1 VPRAEVKARK
11 DTVYLGN
18 SRRPERGVER
28 RYAPTE
34 AAVVIGKIAC
44 AFPRRN
50 TTRKE
55 ERVTLKCMMM
65 KRIGVLVSAAVA
77 ACVLLPVCPVDAL
90 AQGFVTGS
98 ANTDGFS
105 IVGWLRDIGNGLGRG
120 DFTIIV
126 HRDSVDGTT
135 VGEPGAGNDSVDV
148 NLASGTGITIPGSR
162 LVDGNFIVSP

>member
-1 VPRAEVKARK
+1 M
-11 DTVYLGN
+11 
-18 SRRPERGVER
+18 
-28 RYAPTE
+28 
-34 AAVVIGKIAC
+34 
-44 AFPRRN
+44 
-50 TTRKE
+50 
-55 ERVTLKCMMM
+55 KCMVM
-65 KRIGVLVSAAVA
+65 KRMSVLVSAAVA
-77 ACVLLPVCPVDAL
+77 ACVLLPVFPVNAL

-135 VGEPGAGNDSVDV
+135 VAVVCNYKRFDDVVISVERGGNTATFHSVGSCLALTDIGTIQPFTSDNTFTIVDNGEPGPEKNNDSVDV
-148 NLASGTGITIPGSR
+148 NLASGTGITIPGSY

>member
-1 VPRAEVKARK
+1 
-11 DTVYLGN
+11 
-18 SRRPERGVER
+18 VER
-28 RYAPTE
+28 RYTPAE
-34 AAVVIGKIAC
+34 AVGVIGKIAC
-44 AFPRRN
+44 EFPRHN
-50 TTRKE
+50 TTQQE
-55 ERVTLKCMMM
+55 EMVTVKCLVM
-65 KRIGVLVSAAVA
+65 KRISVLVSAAITA
-77 ACVLLPVCPVDAL
+77 FVLLPVFSIDAL

-148 NLASGTGITIPGSR
+148 NLASGTGITIPGSL
-162 LVDGNFIVSP
+162 LVDGNFIVSL

>member
-1 VPRAEVKARK
+1 M
-11 DTVYLGN
+11 
-18 SRRPERGVER
+18 
-28 RYAPTE
+28 
-34 AAVVIGKIAC
+34 
-44 AFPRRN
+44 
-50 TTRKE
+50 
-55 ERVTLKCMMM
+55 KCMVM
-65 KRIGVLVSAAVA
+65 KRIGVLVSAAIA
-77 ACVLLPVCPVDAL
+77 ACVLLPVFPVDAL

-135 VGEPGAGNDSVDV
+135 VAVVCNYKRFDDVVISGDTATFHSVGSCLALTNVGTTQPFTSDNTFTIVNNGEPGAGNDSVDV
-148 NLASGTGITIPGSR
+148 NLASGTGITIPGSL